1 MTKKELLE
9 NEAFKALPDDSQI
22 IFKTSEH
29 RQMCVPLIQQH
40 CWYEKRC
47 TNLDVIQ
54 NTPPEISER
63 IKPKYEC
70 YFIIDAMPFDYMKNK
85 LNMTFEL

>member
-29 RQMCVPLIQQH
+29 RQICEPLTPEH

-47 TNLDVIQ
+47 TNLEVILSA
-54 NTPPEISER
+54 PPEISER
-63 IKPKYEC
+63 IKQKYEC
-70 YFIIDAMPFDYMKNK
+70 FFIIDAMPFDYMAHK